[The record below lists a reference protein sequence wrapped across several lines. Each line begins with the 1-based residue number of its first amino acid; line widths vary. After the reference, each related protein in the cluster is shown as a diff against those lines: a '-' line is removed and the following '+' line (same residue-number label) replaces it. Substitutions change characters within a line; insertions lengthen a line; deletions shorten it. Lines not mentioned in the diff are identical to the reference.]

1 MQLAKKIFRSVVIV
15 LIFQGYKMD
24 VRKPIITGLMTLATL
39 APCKAQK
46 AVQLVSETGITG
58 VVNKEASFYTGMNFQ
73 LPRGRN
79 FTDLYAGVNVQQDKK
94 ASFVGLAINNFAWTK
109 NISSWA
115 REIFVAS
122 KHGASSTLEVAPVR
136 VNADAGKF
144 NFSLSPSYTMYNDF
158 KEGTT
163 TQGINTIFQTTYSIS
178 PNDMIFAEAK
188 YTSEPA
194 KNLFGTYFGKL
205 KDNISYMVSY
215 MRKF

>member
-1 MQLAKKIFRSVVIV
+1 MN
-15 LIFQGYKMD
+15 
-24 VRKPIITGLMTLATL
+24 VRKPIITSLISIATL

-58 VVNKEASFYTGMNFQ
+58 VVNKEASFYGGMNFQ

-94 ASFVGLAINNFAWTK
+94 TSFVGLAINNFSWTK
-109 NISSWA
+109 NISSWV
-115 REIFVAS
+115 RETFVAS
-122 KHGASSTLEVAPVR
+122 KRGANSQLEVAPVR
-136 VNADAGKF
+136 ANADVGKF

-163 TQGINTIFQTTYSIS
+163 TQGINTIFQTTYSIT
-178 PNDMIFAEAK
+178 PRDIVFAEAK
-188 YTSEPA
+188 YTSEPS
-194 KNLFGTYFGKL
+194 KNLFNTHFGKL

>member
-1 MQLAKKIFRSVVIV
+1 MN
-15 LIFQGYKMD
+15 
-24 VRKPIITGLMTLATL
+24 VRKPIITSLICLATL

-58 VVNKEASFYTGMNFQ
+58 VVNKEASFYGGMNFQ

-94 ASFVGLAINNFAWTK
+94 ASFVGLAINNFSWTK
-109 NISSWA
+109 NISSWV
-115 REIFVAS
+115 RETFVAS
-122 KHGASSTLEVAPVR
+122 KRGANSQLEIAPIR
-136 VNADAGKF
+136 ANADVGKF

-163 TQGINTIFQTTYSIS
+163 TQGINTIFQTTYSMTPRDI
-178 PNDMIFAEAK
+178 IFAEAK
-188 YTSEPA
+188 YTSEPS
-194 KNLFGTYFGKL
+194 KNLFNTHLGKL

>member
-1 MQLAKKIFRSVVIV
+1 MN
-15 LIFQGYKMD
+15 
-24 VRKPIITGLMTLATL
+24 VRKPIITSLISLATL

-58 VVNKEASFYTGMNFQ
+58 VVNKEASFYGGMNFQ

-94 ASFVGLAINNFAWTK
+94 TSFVGLAINNFSWTK
-109 NISSWA
+109 NISSWV
-115 REIFVAS
+115 RETFVAS
-122 KHGASSTLEVAPVR
+122 KRGANSQLEIAPIR
-136 VNADAGKF
+136 ANADVGKF

-163 TQGINTIFQTTYSIS
+163 TQGINTIFQTTYSMTPRDI
-178 PNDMIFAEAK
+178 IFAEAK
-188 YTSEPA
+188 YTSEPS
-194 KNLFGTYFGKL
+194 KNLFSTHFGKL

>member
-1 MQLAKKIFRSVVIV
+1 MN
-15 LIFQGYKMD
+15 
-24 VRKPIITGLMTLATL
+24 VRKPIITSLISLATL

-58 VVNKEASFYTGMNFQ
+58 VVNKEASFYGGMNFQ

-94 ASFVGLAINNFAWTK
+94 TSFVGLAINNFSWTK
-109 NISSWA
+109 NISSWV
-115 REIFVAS
+115 RETFVAS
-122 KHGASSTLEVAPVR
+122 KRGANSQLEIAPIR
-136 VNADAGKF
+136 ANADVGKF

-163 TQGINTIFQTTYSIS
+163 TQGINTIFQTTYSMTPRDIV
-178 PNDMIFAEAK
+178 FAEAK
-188 YTSEPA
+188 YTSEPS
-194 KNLFGTYFGKL
+194 KNLFNTHFGKL

>member
-1 MQLAKKIFRSVVIV
+1 MN
-15 LIFQGYKMD
+15 
-24 VRKPIITGLMTLATL
+24 VRKPIITSLISLATL

-58 VVNKEASFYTGMNFQ
+58 VVNKEASFYGGMNFQ

-79 FTDLYAGVNVQQDKK
+79 FTDLYAGVNVQPDKK
-94 ASFVGLAINNFAWTK
+94 TSFVGLAINNFSWTK
-109 NISSWA
+109 NISSWV
-115 REIFVAS
+115 RETFVAS
-122 KHGASSTLEVAPVR
+122 KRGANSQLEIAPIR
-136 VNADAGKF
+136 ANADVGKF

-163 TQGINTIFQTTYSIS
+163 TQGINTIFQTTYSMTPRDIV
-178 PNDMIFAEAK
+178 FAEAK
-188 YTSEPA
+188 YTSEPS
-194 KNLFGTYFGKL
+194 KNLFNTHFGKL

>member
-1 MQLAKKIFRSVVIV
+1 MN
-15 LIFQGYKMD
+15 
-24 VRKPIITGLMTLATL
+24 VRKPIITSLISLATL

-58 VVNKEASFYTGMNFQ
+58 VVNKEASFYGGMNFQ

-94 ASFVGLAINNFAWTK
+94 TSFVGLAINNFSWTK
-109 NISSWA
+109 NISSWV
-115 REIFVAS
+115 RETFVAS
-122 KHGASSTLEVAPVR
+122 KRGANSQLEIAPVR
-136 VNADAGKF
+136 ANADVGKF
-144 NFSLSPSYTMYNDF
+144 NFSLSPSYTLYNDF

-163 TQGINTIFQTTYSIS
+163 TQGINTIFQTTYSMTPRDIV
-178 PNDMIFAEAK
+178 FAEAK
-188 YTSEPA
+188 YTSEPS
-194 KNLFGTYFGKL
+194 KNLFNTHFGKL

>member
-1 MQLAKKIFRSVVIV
+1 MN
-15 LIFQGYKMD
+15 
-24 VRKPIITGLMTLATL
+24 VRKPIITSLISLATL

-58 VVNKEASFYTGMNFQ
+58 VVNKEASFYGGMNFQ

-79 FTDLYAGVNVQQDKK
+79 FTDLYAGVNVQPDKK
-94 ASFVGLAINNFAWTK
+94 TSFVDLAINNFSWTK
-109 NISSWA
+109 NISSWV
-115 REIFVAS
+115 RETFVAS
-122 KHGASSTLEVAPVR
+122 KRGANSQLEIAPIR
-136 VNADAGKF
+136 ANADVGKF

-163 TQGINTIFQTTYSIS
+163 TQGINTIFQTTYSIT
-178 PNDMIFAEAK
+178 PRDIVFAEAK
-188 YTSEPA
+188 YTSEPS
-194 KNLFGTYFGKL
+194 KNLFNTHFGKL

>member
-1 MQLAKKIFRSVVIV
+1 MN
-15 LIFQGYKMD
+15 
-24 VRKPIITGLMTLATL
+24 VRKPIITSLISLATL

-58 VVNKEASFYTGMNFQ
+58 VVNKEASFYGGMNFQ

-94 ASFVGLAINNFAWTK
+94 TSFVGLAINNFSWTK

-115 REIFVAS
+115 RETFVAS
-122 KHGASSTLEVAPVR
+122 KRGANSQLEIAPIRANVD
-136 VNADAGKF
+136 VGKF

-163 TQGINTIFQTTYSIS
+163 TQGINTIFQTTYSMTPRDIV
-178 PNDMIFAEAK
+178 FAEAK
-188 YTSEPA
+188 YTSEPS
-194 KNLFGTYFGKL
+194 KNLFNTHFGKL

>member
-1 MQLAKKIFRSVVIV
+1 MN
-15 LIFQGYKMD
+15 
-24 VRKPIITGLMTLATL
+24 VRKPIITSLISLATL

-58 VVNKEASFYTGMNFQ
+58 VVNKEASFYGGMNFQ

-79 FTDLYAGVNVQQDKK
+79 FTDLYAGVNVQPDKK
-94 ASFVGLAINNFAWTK
+94 TSFVGLAINNFSWTK

-115 REIFVAS
+115 RETFVAS
-122 KHGASSTLEVAPVR
+122 KRGANSQLEIAPIR
-136 VNADAGKF
+136 ANADVGKF

-163 TQGINTIFQTTYSIS
+163 TQGINTIFQTTYSMTPRDI
-178 PNDMIFAEAK
+178 IFAEAK
-188 YTSEPA
+188 YTSEPS
-194 KNLFGTYFGKL
+194 KNLFNTHFGKL

>member
-1 MQLAKKIFRSVVIV
+1 MN
-15 LIFQGYKMD
+15 
-24 VRKPIITGLMTLATL
+24 VRKPIITSLISLATL

-58 VVNKEASFYTGMNFQ
+58 VVNKEASFYGGMNFQ

-79 FTDLYAGVNVQQDKK
+79 FTDLYAGVNVQSDKK
-94 ASFVGLAINNFAWTK
+94 ASFVGLAINNFSWTK
-109 NISSWA
+109 NISSWV
-115 REIFVAS
+115 RETFVAS
-122 KHGASSTLEVAPVR
+122 KRGANSQLEIAPIR
-136 VNADAGKF
+136 ANADVGKF

-163 TQGINTIFQTTYSIS
+163 TQGINTIFQTTYSMTPKDI
-178 PNDMIFAEAK
+178 IFAEAK
-188 YTSEPA
+188 YTSEPS
-194 KNLFGTYFGKL
+194 KNLFNTHFGKL

>member
-1 MQLAKKIFRSVVIV
+1 MN
-15 LIFQGYKMD
+15 
-24 VRKPIITGLMTLATL
+24 VRKPIITSLISLATL

-58 VVNKEASFYTGMNFQ
+58 VVNKEASFYGGMNFQ

-79 FTDLYAGVNVQQDKK
+79 FTDLYAGVNVQSDKK
-94 ASFVGLAINNFAWTK
+94 ASFVGLAINNFSWTK
-109 NISSWA
+109 NISSWV
-115 REIFVAS
+115 RETFVAS
-122 KHGASSTLEVAPVR
+122 KRGANSQLEIAPIR
-136 VNADAGKF
+136 ANADVGKF

-163 TQGINTIFQTTYSIS
+163 IQGINTIFQTTYSMTPKDI
-178 PNDMIFAEAK
+178 IFAEAK
-188 YTSEPA
+188 YTSEPS
-194 KNLFGTYFGKL
+194 KNLFNTHFGKL

>member
-1 MQLAKKIFRSVVIV
+1 MN
-15 LIFQGYKMD
+15 
-24 VRKPIITGLMTLATL
+24 VRKPIITSLISLATL

-58 VVNKEASFYTGMNFQ
+58 VVNKEASFYGGMNFQ

-79 FTDLYAGVNVQQDKK
+79 FTDLYAGVNVQHDKK
-94 ASFVGLAINNFAWTK
+94 TSFVGLAINNFSWTK
-109 NISSWA
+109 NISSWV
-115 REIFVAS
+115 RETFVAS
-122 KHGASSTLEVAPVR
+122 KRGANSQLEIAPIR
-136 VNADAGKF
+136 ANADVGKF

-163 TQGINTIFQTTYSIS
+163 TQGINTIFQTTYSMTPKDI
-178 PNDMIFAEAK
+178 IFAEAK
-188 YTSEPA
+188 YTSKPS
-194 KNLFGTYFGKL
+194 KNLFNTHFGKL

>member
-1 MQLAKKIFRSVVIV
+1 MN
-15 LIFQGYKMD
+15 
-24 VRKPIITGLMTLATL
+24 VRKPIITSLISLATL

-58 VVNKEASFYTGMNFQ
+58 VVNKEASFYGGMNFQ

-79 FTDLYAGVNVQQDKK
+79 FTDLYAGVNVQPDKK
-94 ASFVGLAINNFAWTK
+94 TSFVGLAINNFSWTK
-109 NISSWA
+109 NISSWV
-115 REIFVAS
+115 RETFVAS
-122 KHGASSTLEVAPVR
+122 KRGANSQLEIAPIR
-136 VNADAGKF
+136 ANADVGKF

-163 TQGINTIFQTTYSIS
+163 TQGINTIFQTTYSMTPRDI
-178 PNDMIFAEAK
+178 IFAEAK
-188 YTSEPA
+188 YTSEPS
-194 KNLFGTYFGKL
+194 KNLFNTHFGKL